1 MLGVA
6 MVDVVI
12 AEPEYSEVSVVNRS
26 GTCTSTV
33 PVCPGKSGRIVDV
46 AVVEPAKS
54 WVTVVNCWGIWTST
68 VPVWPGRLGIA
79 IVDVAVT
86 SPV

>member
-54 WVTVVNCWGIWTST
+54 
-68 VPVWPGRLGIA
+68 
-79 IVDVAVT
+79 
-86 SPV
+86 